1 MLRWRRTR
9 LWLGLVVTVARGE
22 REGEFLHL
30 CVDTPVL
37 AGVWE
42 QDVEKPPPGRLTG
55 PPWVRGGRLRASAAS
70 TPDRGPPRRRGC
82 PDCDVTRHV
91 SAGLGLPRRRGWDRR
106 GGMGAEGV
114 FTRVPSARGVRASS
128 ACMPPARMIFLVI
141 GERAVE

>member
-1 MLRWRRTR
+1 MFLFRWRRTR
-9 LWLGLVVTVARGE
+9 LWLGLAVTVAMGE

-55 PPWVRGGRLRASAAS
+55 PP
-70 TPDRGPPRRRGC
+70 RRRGC
-82 PDCDVTRHV
+82 PDCGATRHV
-91 SAGLGLPRRRGWDRR
+91 SAGLGPPRRRGWDRR
-106 GGMGAEGV
+106 GGMGAEGI
-114 FTRVPSARGVRASS
+114 FTRVPSARGVRVSS
-128 ACMPPARMIFLVI
+128 ACMPSARMIFLVI

>member
-9 LWLGLVVTVARGE
+9 LWLGLVVTVATGE

-55 PPWVRGGRLRASAAS
+55 PP
-70 TPDRGPPRRRGC
+70 RRRDC
-82 PDCDVTRHV
+82 PDCGATRHV

-106 GGMGAEGV
+106 GGMGAGGMGAEGV

-128 ACMPPARMIFLVI
+128 ACMPPARVIFLVI

>member
-1 MLRWRRTR
+1 MFRWRRTR
-9 LWLGLVVTVARGE
+9 LWLGLAVTVAMGE
-22 REGEFLHL
+22 REGEYLHL

-42 QDVEKPPPGRLTG
+42 QDVENPPPGRLT
-55 PPWVRGGRLRASAAS
+55 
-70 TPDRGPPRRRGC
+70 GPPRRRGC
-82 PDCDVTRHV
+82 PDCGATRHV

-106 GGMGAEGV
+106 GSMGAEGV